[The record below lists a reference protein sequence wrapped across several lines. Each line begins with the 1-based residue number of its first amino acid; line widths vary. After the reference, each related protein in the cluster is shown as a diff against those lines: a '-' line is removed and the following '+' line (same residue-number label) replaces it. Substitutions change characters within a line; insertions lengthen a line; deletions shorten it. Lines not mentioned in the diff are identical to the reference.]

1 MRAKNI
7 NRKPSRRN
15 SLARDLQ
22 NSVSSTDM
30 KKGKQGGFRVV
41 YFVFLSN
48 ELIVLLDIYSKT
60 VRETSD
66 CRSKEL
72 FRRISFA
79 WNECTRT
86 YGEIHCS
93 KKKCSGVVEFLS
105 S

>member
-1 MRAKNI
+1 MLCHNLNGTQTVEKEISFDKGRYLRAKNI

-60 VRETSD
+60 VRETSGLQ
-66 CRSKEL
+66 K
-72 FRRISFA
+72 
-79 WNECTRT
+79 
-86 YGEIHCS
+86 
-93 KKKCSGVVEFLS
+93 
-105 S
+105 